1 MAKAEVDGEEEAVV
15 DSYMVG
21 GGGEGGFM
29 AAEMAAQKAA
39 DKPEKSELFYTPG
52 AEALQA
58 ARKRVSSYSFP
69 VALERLKRA
78 RARRES
84 EQVRDPLP
92 CPRRRTNAR
101 ERAGAGPGGA
111 VRHGPLPRR
120 GEDGDRLEVG
130 LAPLPTHT
138 NAVVSQ
144 HTLTP
149 SSPNTH

>member
-84 EQVRDPLP
+84 EQVRDP
-92 CPRRRTNAR
+92 
-101 ERAGAGPGGA
+101 
-111 VRHGPLPRR
+111 
-120 GEDGDRLEVG
+120 
-130 LAPLPTHT
+130 
-138 NAVVSQ
+138 
-144 HTLTP
+144 TP
-149 SSPNTH
+149 SPAQEDALTRASEQALDQEEQYAMALYPAVEKMAIASR